1 MSKAVIVTGSYGLV
15 GSAVC
20 KSLSNIGYTIYGIDN
35 DTRSRLF
42 PELEPINDSS
52 IPGLNESLGI
62 TKTFSVDICDF
73 NAVEYACNQILVNY
87 EIYAVIHCAAQ
98 PSHDWAAHDP
108 FLDFD
113 INARGTL
120 NMLELLRRTSPGS
133 LFIHLSTN
141 KVYGD
146 SPNYLPLL
154 EFDSRF
160 DLASNHTNY
169 IGLDETLS
177 IDQTKHSL
185 FGCSKAAADLYV
197 QEYRRYFA
205 LQTFVLRGGCLTG
218 SAHRGA
224 KLHGFLNFLV
234 KSALSGDTYEVIG
247 YKGKQ
252 VRDNLHASDIGTLVQ
267 KILASPMSAIQN
279 DSYVY
284 NLGGGRDNSI
294 SILECKSILR
304 DSFGVRLN
312 LSFTD
317 EPRSGDHQWYISDL
331 SKLKKAFNWTPSF
344 SIIDIFNDMIG

>member
-1 MSKAVIVTGSYGLV
+1 M

-20 KSLSNIGYTIYGIDN
+20 KSLSARGYSVYGIDN

-42 PELEPINDSS
+42 PELEPLSDSS
-52 IPGLNESLGI
+52 ICGLNESLGL
-62 TKTFSVDICDF
+62 TKTFFVDICDF
-73 NAVEYACNQILVNY
+73 NAVENAFGQILVNY
-87 EIYAVIHCAAQ
+87 KIHAVIHCAAQ
-98 PSHDWAAHDP
+98 PSHDWAAQDP

-120 NMLELLRRTSPGS
+120 NMLELLRRTSPDS

-146 SPNYLPLL
+146 SPNYLPLI

-160 DLASNHTNY
+160 DLPLNHSRY
-169 IGLDETLS
+169 VGLDETLS

-185 FGCSKAAADLYV
+185 FGCSKLAADLYV
-197 QEYRRYFA
+197 QEYRRYFG

-234 KSALSGDTYEVIG
+234 KIALSGDTYEVIG
-247 YKGKQ
+247 FKGKQ
-252 VRDNLHASDIGTLVQ
+252 VRDNLHASDIGKLTE
-267 KILASPMSAIQN
+267 KILAAPMSAIPN

-284 NLGGGRDNSI
+284 NLGGGRDNSV
-294 SILECKSILR
+294 SILECQSILR
-304 DSFGVRLN
+304 DSFGLSLD

-317 EPRSGDHQWYISDL
+317 KSRSGDHQWYISDL
-331 SKLKKAFNWTPSF
+331 SKLKKAFDWSPSF
-344 SIIDIFNDMIG
+344 SVLDIFNDMIG